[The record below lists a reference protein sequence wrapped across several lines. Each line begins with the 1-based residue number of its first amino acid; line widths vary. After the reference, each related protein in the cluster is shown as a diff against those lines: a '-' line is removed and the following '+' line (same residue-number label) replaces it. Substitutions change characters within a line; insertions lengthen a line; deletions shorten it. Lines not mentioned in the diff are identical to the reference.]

1 MTQLPSPE
9 DDVQPREKSHFK
21 QFLLGLFAKRRVT
34 IGLLFGGF
42 FLLMSLWSV
51 ISPIG
56 SGNDE
61 PAQIVKAAGVAHG
74 NLVGKHINPLPDY
87 PVPVTAIYLPSIF
100 KDVQSSSLCFVFIA
114 PLGNRAVCEFRF
126 LNKYKGYQYAWTYMG
141 AYPPTYYFVT
151 GLPTDP
157 MPTHTGLVVMREWNI
172 AINSAL
178 LTAAVMSLAFL
189 KKRTFTLIGLLLALT
204 PTVIYYGSVI
214 NASGAEIDA
223 AICAWTTAM
232 AIGSDPLRAPRGLI
246 AKLGIS
252 ASYLCLDRVVS
263 PIWALAIGVV
273 MFLLMGRG
281 VIDFL
286 KRRVAQFWLLIVAF
300 AGISTAIWAALAPP
314 LVDTGKNNIPHYFIS
329 SSPLYL
335 LKRAFHDQYGSI
347 SMTHQM
353 VGIFSWDTIF
363 APSAV
368 VAIWVGAVGV
378 LLLASFLYA
387 RKLNVVPLVL
397 LIIATV
403 AIPVILEADQIRWL
417 TDFWQG
423 RYSLPIVVGVP
434 ILAGFLIDK
443 HSGDQRTAVP
453 KLLIGAT
460 FLIFIIS
467 QIACI
472 YTALKVFEVG
482 QKGSGPVLF
491 HYYWYEYASSTPW
504 FYFMA
509 IGAVIFLSF
518 GIWTVAYS
526 SKLASNYEL
535 KRLKC
540 T

>member
-1 MTQLPSPE
+1 MPSPE
-9 DDVQPREKSHFK
+9 SDLQLKDSKHFK
-21 QFLLGLFAKRRVT
+21 KFLLSLFTKRSITIGTLFA
-34 IGLLFGGF
+34 GF
-42 FLLMSLWSV
+42 FLLMSIWSV

-61 PAQIVKAAGVAHG
+61 PAQIIKAAGVAHG

-87 PVPVTAIYLPSIF
+87 PVPITAINLPSIF
-100 KDVQSSSLCFVFIA
+100 KDVQSSSDCFVTMA

-157 MPTHTGLVVMREWNI
+157 MPTQTGLVFMREWNI

-189 KKRTFTLIGLLLALT
+189 KRRTFTLIGFLLALT

-223 AICAWTTAM
+223 AICTWATAM
-232 AIGSDPLRAPRGLI
+232 AIASDPLRSSRGLI

-252 ASYLCLDRVVS
+252 GSYLCLVRVVS
-263 PIWALAIGVV
+263 PIWALAAGIV
-273 MFLLMGRG
+273 MFLLMGKS
-281 VIDFL
+281 VKDFM
-286 KRRVAQFWLLIVAF
+286 KRRAAQFWLLIVAL
-300 AGISTAIWAALAPP
+300 AGLSTAIWAALAPP
-314 LVDTGKNNIPHYFIS
+314 LVNTGKYNFPHYFIS

-335 LKRAFHDQYGSI
+335 LKRAFLDQYGSI

-353 VGIFSWDTIF
+353 VGIFSWDTIY

-368 VAIWVGAVGV
+368 VAIWVAAVVV
-378 LLLASFLYA
+378 LLLASLLIA
-387 RKLNVVPLVL
+387 RKLNAVPLIL
-397 LIIATV
+397 LLFATV
-403 AIPVILEADQIRWL
+403 AMPVVLEADQIRWL

-423 RYSLPIVVGVP
+423 RYSLPLVVGVP
-434 ILAGFLIDK
+434 IVAGFLIDK
-443 HSGDQRTAVP
+443 HLGGQKTATL
-453 KLLIGAT
+453 KLLTGIT
-460 FLIFIIS
+460 FLIFIICQFAS
-467 QIACI
+467 I
-472 YTALKVFEVG
+472 YTVLKVFEVG
-482 QKGSGPVLF
+482 QNGHGPVLF

-504 FYFMA
+504 FYLMA
-509 IGAVIFLSF
+509 IGAVIFLGS

-526 SKLASNYEL
+526 PKIASIYES
-535 KRLKC
+535 KRLKSN
-540 T
+540 